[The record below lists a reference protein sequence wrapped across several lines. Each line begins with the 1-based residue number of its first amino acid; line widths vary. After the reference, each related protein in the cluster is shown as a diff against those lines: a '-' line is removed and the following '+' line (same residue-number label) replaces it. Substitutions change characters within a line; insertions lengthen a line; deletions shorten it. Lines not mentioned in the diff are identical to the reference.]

1 MKLKGHKIGNMVYF
15 VSQSAID
22 EHGSLENAAQA
33 AKARRDAK
41 DAPQVAP
48 SKPKKTVKAESDVV
62 QQIEEI
68 VAETPTV

>member
-1 MKLKGHKIGNMVYF
+1 MKLKGHRIGSMVYF

-22 EHGSLENAAQA
+22 EHGSVENAAQA
-33 AKARRDAK
+33 AKARREAK

-48 SKPKKTVKAESDVV
+48 SKPKKAIKVESDVV
-62 QQIEEI
+62 QPIEEI